1 MTTDLETMI
10 DMLTADW
17 PERVD
22 WAERITDCEPACNGR
37 KSLLDLAE
45 LRHYECACPF
55 RIAYRSSMVM
65 HSPLLTQLMESK
77 WSVPVTG
84 NNGRGGTKI
93 EAPLPGNLTGPESVI
108 QMIESAAWTICA
120 DWELDITPREG
131 LDKHLT
137 AISEDLHVGSATD
150 LADAAGMLGP
160 ALRAALV
167 YLGYRTGRV
176 YLAEMVCPECC
187 GALSVPRDLRG
198 GSDDLVS
205 VNCEGSPENAPCGRT
220 WTPDQWVILHEVN
233 RYIEEAKEILAVSK
247 SVRGDKQTH
256 CPANHSYAEHGRITK
271 QGSRQCRACDRD
283 RKAGRK
289 PAEARE
295 KTRTTPRSTRNAVHR
310 ALGKGAA
317 VVDRVEM
324 AQVYVRDQGVCH
336 ICRELVLPPS
346 GFRGDEAT
354 MDHVK
359 PLSAGGE
366 HSYANVKLAHRAC
379 NSWKGADELL
389 T

>member
-77 WSVPVTG
+77 WSAPVTG
-84 NNGRGGTKI
+84 NSGRGGTKI

-120 DWELDITPREG
+120 DWELDVTPREG
-131 LDKHLT
+131 VDKHLA
-137 AISEDLHVGSATD
+137 AISEDLHVGSAGD

-160 ALRAALV
+160 ALQAALV

-176 YLAEMVCPECC
+176 YLAEMLCPGCG
-187 GALSVPRDLRG
+187 GALSAPAELQGYTDV
-198 GSDDLVS
+198 VQ
-205 VNCEGSPENAPCGRT
+205 CEGSPEAAPCGHRWRT
-220 WTPDQWVILHEVN
+220 DEWLDLWHAAVIAPKPRPAPRRATHCLKGGHLYDAAN
-233 RYIEEAKEILAVSK
+233 TRVSK
-247 SVRGDKQTH
+247 DGKRH
-256 CPANHSYAEHGRITK
+256 
-271 QGSRQCRACDRD
+271 CRACDRA
-283 RKAGRK
+283 RKA
-289 PAEARE
+289 AR
-295 KTRTTPRSTRNAVHR
+295 
-310 ALGKGAA
+310 L
-317 VVDRVEM
+317 DRQEQPV
-324 AQVYVRDQGVCH
+324 
-336 ICRELVLPPS
+336 
-346 GFRGDEAT
+346 
-354 MDHVK
+354 
-359 PLSAGGE
+359 
-366 HSYANVKLAHRAC
+366 
-379 NSWKGADELL
+379 
-389 T
+389 